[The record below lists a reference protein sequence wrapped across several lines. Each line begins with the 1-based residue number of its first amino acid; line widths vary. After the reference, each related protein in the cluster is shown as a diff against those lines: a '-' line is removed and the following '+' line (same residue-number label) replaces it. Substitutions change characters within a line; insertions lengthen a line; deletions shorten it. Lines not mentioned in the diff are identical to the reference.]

1 MQPDIG
7 MSPIPKVCLS
17 YPRNGVPSLQCK
29 LTELFMGFHGH
40 LNLDLYLEEC
50 LSYLVKVWESPPFIT
65 IEHWETV
72 LHEEMLLGYTA
83 HQIWLSLLFLQ
94 QKNNDIKPEPGRLT
108 ITNMF
113 LRIVWPLWNEP
124 IPNTSVLCC
133 MHVYIVIRFVQLLL
147 SDKEMTCIWPGSI
160 KCIQPGI
167 WCCIYT
173 KRDPTSEGCGWG
185 RSSYCGRRG
194 NVLPAG
200 ICPVWAFHW
209 HFWLVQGSLR
219 PHLTPSCFFF
229 QCNFILWK
237 SLQLSR
243 FFVKVV
249 RKWKWKSD
257 VPTSKCANQWVTAAF
272 AQSVVISV
280 VGLLLSV

>member
-1 MQPDIG
+1 
-7 MSPIPKVCLS
+7 
-17 YPRNGVPSLQCK
+17 
-29 LTELFMGFHGH
+29 
-40 LNLDLYLEEC
+40 
-50 LSYLVKVWESPPFIT
+50 
-65 IEHWETV
+65 
-72 LHEEMLLGYTA
+72 MLLGYTA
-83 HQIWLSLLFLQ
+83 HQIWLSFLFLQ
-94 QKNNDIKPEPGRLT
+94 QKNNDIKPEPRGRLT

-113 LRIVWPLWNEP
+113 SRIVWPLWNEF
-124 IPNTSVLCC
+124 IPNTFVFCC
-133 MHVYIVIRFVQLLL
+133 MHVYIVIKFVHLLL

-200 ICPVWAFHW
+200 ICPVWAFHR

-219 PHLTPSCFFF
+219 PNLTPLCFFS
-229 QCNFILWK
+229 QSICILWK

-243 FFVKVV
+243 ISVKVV

-257 VPTSKCANQWVTAAF
+257 VPTSKCTNQWVTAAF

-280 VGLLLSV
+280 VRLLSSV